1 MYALIIGASGDIGE
15 AIAVQLASE
24 GWSLY
29 CHYNSNMVKVDQ
41 LILNLQERYPKQ
53 DFFKLQAD
61 LTSESDI
68 DKIISNL
75 FQVDALIFSSGR
87 TVYRLLSETTTE
99 EINRLWKIHLYA
111 PIRLCQL
118 LQTKL
123 SSQQFG
129 HIILIGSVYGNSGSA
144 MEVVYST
151 MKGAQISFA
160 KAYSQEIISLGI
172 SINVVAPGAIQTAM
186 NQNWSE
192 SEIDELVDAIPA
204 KRIGTPQEVA
214 DVVSHI
220 VKMPT
225 YFTGGYLPVSGGW
238 LL

>member
-1 MYALIIGASGDIGE
+1 MHALIIGASGDIGQ
-15 AIAVQLASE
+15 AVAEQLASE

-29 CHYNSNMVKVDQ
+29 CHYNNNKLKMNELVNDLSEN
-41 LILNLQERYPKQ
+41 YPKQ
-53 DFFKLQAD
+53 DFFLMRAD
-61 LTSESDI
+61 LTNESDI
-68 DKIISNL
+68 EQLISEL
-75 FQVDALIFSSGR
+75 FQVDAVVFAAGK
-87 TVYRLLSETTTE
+87 TVYRLLSETTPE
-99 EINRLWKIHLYA
+99 EIEKLWKVHLYA

-118 LQTKL
+118 LQEKL
-123 SSQQFG
+123 SSHQFG
-129 HIILIGSVYGNSGSA
+129 HIVLIGSVYGNSGSA

-160 KAYSQEIISLGI
+160 KAYSQEVISLGI
-172 SINVVAPGAIQTAM
+172 SINVVAPGAVRTAM

-192 SEIDELVDAIPA
+192 NEMNELIDAIPA
-204 KRIGTPQEVA
+204 KRIGTPQEIANVVA
-214 DVVSHI
+214 QV